1 MKAEILRKELGI
13 FTQGDL
19 LHHFPFRY
27 VDRTKFYTVKEAN
40 ANLPYIQIKGT
51 ITSLIVRGEKRR
63 KYLAGRFEDKT
74 GFLELRWFQ
83 GIKWIT
89 ANLKLN
95 TEYVL
100 LENQQNLME
109 RSILFIRSWNLV
121 QKRNKPFLPLC
132 NRFTALL
139 KN

>member
-1 MKAEILRKELGI
+1 MNYDFFHTKIEFLKGVGPMKAEILRKELGI

-51 ITSLIVRGEKRR
+51 ITIL
-63 KYLAGRFEDKT
+63 
-74 GFLELRWFQ
+74 
-83 GIKWIT
+83 
-89 ANLKLN
+89 NLN
-95 TEYVL
+95 
-100 LENQQNLME
+100 
-109 RSILFIRSWNLV
+109 SV